1 MSKIKF
7 KFLPIVFLGL
17 MTTSM
22 PAHAEG
28 SLFDSWNK
36 KITDTTHTIG
46 DKIKKYYGDYLPT
59 TPPNTIPSTPT
70 TPTEPVQPRIPTPAE
85 NMRASLAQCNKFLGL
100 MYSPTYETDPNK
112 IAAIYLNAA
121 LDFTEADFDH
131 KPSADELAERN
142 KCVELA
148 LLAGADPDSN
158 GRMKSEDDQL
168 SFDVPTPLVRA
179 VRDNDEPAVKILLE
193 HKANP
198 NVQDSSLGNPIPL
211 LNIAL
216 NNSQEIAVDLI
227 NAGADLTTSHLLWI
241 ASGNAADKVVD
252 LLIQSKKI
260 PVNELNK
267 FTDYS
272 DEEGETA
279 LDASESRLFALVT
292 YQKKFASDSK
302 ISPED
307 KLSEANRIL
316 YYNYPLKPQLKIS
329 EVDPDAF
336 MNDLLTHQ
344 QKVSDSLKAAGWAC
358 KQENCG
364 IVDYSN

>member
-1 MSKIKF
+1 MPKIKF
-7 KFLPIVFLGL
+7 KFLPIVVLGL
-17 MTTSM
+17 MATSM

-36 KITDTTHTIG
+36 KITDSAHTIG

-59 TPPNTIPSTPT
+59 TPPNTNPVPT
-70 TPTEPVQPRIPTPAE
+70 TPTPPVQPRVPTPAE
-85 NMRASLAQCNKFLGL
+85 VVRTNLSQCNKFLGL
-100 MYSPTYETDPNK
+100 MYSPSYENDPKK
-112 IAAIYLNAA
+112 IASLYLNAA

-131 KPSADELAERN
+131 KPSADELEERN

-148 LLAGADPDSN
+148 LLEGADPDSN
-158 GRMKSEDDQL
+158 GRTKNDDQL
-168 SFDVPTPLVRA
+168 SFDVPTPLARA
-179 VRDNDEPAVKILLE
+179 VRDNDGPAVKTLLD

-198 NVQDSSLGNPIPL
+198 NIQDASLGNPVPL
-211 LNIAL
+211 LNLAL
-216 NNSQEIAVDLI
+216 NNSQEISIDLI
-227 NAGADLTTSHLLWI
+227 NAGADLTTPHLLWM
-241 ASGNAADKVVD
+241 AAGNAADKVVD

-316 YYNYPLKPQLKIS
+316 YYNYPLKPQLKTS

-344 QKVSDSLKAAGWAC
+344 QKVSDSLKAAGWVC